1 MISTAIGLLIG
12 GMVGAGC
19 WWLTSDAFGVD
30 ALARTNYRG
39 APVVTGVGILIPVT
53 VVLVVAAGRLVIA
66 ADDVIVSWDRLA
78 AGTFVAAAGF
88 CLLGLFD
95 DVAGVGQSGGF
106 RGHVASLRHGRVS
119 SGMLKL
125 VGGAAVGI
133 LTVSVLQQDNG
144 TVVGLLRDGATVALA
159 ANLGN
164 LFDRAPGRATKF
176 TATLFVVLAA
186 VAATSW
192 LFVPAVA
199 VGAGAGLLAPDLRE
213 KAMLGDAGSN
223 VMGAMCGIAA
233 LVAFP
238 AAPARW
244 IVLAVLVG
252 LNLLSEAVSFSAVI
266 DAVAPLRWFDRL
278 GSQRR

>member
-1 MISTAIGLLIG
+1 MISTFIGLLIG
-12 GMVGAGC
+12 GSVAAAC
-19 WWLTSDAFGVD
+19 WWVASDAFDVE

-39 APVVTGVGILIPVT
+39 APVVTGVGVLIPVT
-53 VVLVVAAGRLVIA
+53 VVLVAAAGRVVIA
-66 ADDVIVSWDRLA
+66 ADDVIASWDRLT
-78 AGTFVAAAGF
+78 AGTVVAVSGF

-106 RGHVASLRHGRVS
+106 RGHLAELRHGRVS

-125 VGGAAVGI
+125 IGGAATGV
-133 LTVSVLQQDNG
+133 LTVSLLQQDNG
-144 TVVGLLRDGATVALA
+144 TVVGLVRDGATVAMA

-176 TATLFVVLAA
+176 TSTIFVVLAA
-186 VAATSW
+186 VASTSW
-192 LFVPAVA
+192 LLVPAVA
-199 VGAGAGLLAPDLRE
+199 VGAGLGLLAPDLRE

-223 VMGAMCGIAA
+223 VMGAMCGVVA

-238 AAPARW
+238 STGARW
-244 IVLAVLVG
+244 VVLAVLVG
-252 LNLLSEAVSFSAVI
+252 FNLLSEAVSFSVVI